1 MEHISDEKIYKMHS
15 YAEELTQSLWNLYLF
30 DDDLKTEIDYE
41 KNFSNI
47 KLMLGKLNYEYA
59 TLICQRPELNKLE
72 KPAEIKE

>member
-1 MEHISDEKIYKMHS
+1 MHS

-59 TLICQRPELNKLE
+59 MLICQRPELNKLE